1 MRGRK
6 LDVLKV
12 VAVITDAA
20 GVMLSTL
27 GSATALQGTVC
38 GDYSLPK
45 GAQVHQLG
53 TALDANGSKII
64 WIEYQAPGAGGK
76 LTIPFDTIAVTC
88 ADPLIRGIV
97 AHVQESSRE
106 MIQASC
112 KFVGD
117 ALARLRRHPVRPC
130 TPRRHPSP
138 RRIRC
143 RRLRPGVPA
152 AHETADVPLLPS
164 GPGGVGQ
171 ISLRRTQPSLLRTPA
186 GS

>member
-1 MRGRK
+1 MVSY
-6 LDVLKV
+6 DVPWYQV
-12 VAVITDAA
+12 GQIAA
-20 GVMLSTL
+20 
-27 GSATALQGTVC
+27 
-38 GDYSLPK
+38 
-45 GAQVHQLG
+45 
-53 TALDANGSKII
+53 
-64 WIEYQAPGAGGK
+64 
-76 LTIPFDTIAVTC
+76 
-88 ADPLIRGIV
+88 
-97 AHVQESSRE
+97 SRE
-106 MIQASC
+106 RRRRFPIASLASEFLHLYRRSGRSDSWSTELFRRVC
-112 KFVGD
+112 YGIPTFVSSVLLD

-152 AHETADVPLLPS
+152 AHEAADVPLLPS